1 MQGCMSGAYTHVP
14 CPQGS
19 GEETWYKSSRCQTYL
34 EVCDMAWE
42 EWLRASTGF
51 NTGRKLIHHA

>member
-1 MQGCMSGAYTHVP
+1 MSRAYMHVP

-42 EWLRASTGF
+42 EWLRSSTGF